1 MSSSFQSWHEFVT
14 MGGHGLYVWGAYAS
28 LMLSFIVGIFA
39 TRRQRKLL
47 LKSFLNDESSS

>member
-14 MGGHGLYVWGAYAS
+14 MGGHGLYVWSAYAS
-28 LMLSFIVGIFA
+28 LMLSFIVGVFA